1 MALEASVVDSL
12 QMLAV
17 AAQAVEN
24 VVLATA
30 ELPLDWHSNLALA
43 LEALDSIEAAPLAA
57 LVVVALFV
65 VDISSVAWV
74 LELDATVEAQVHL
87 EADRQMVV
95 ALDLQKVVD
104 SVAADVVVVAVVVG

>member
-1 MALEASVVDSL
+1 M
-12 QMLAV
+12 
-17 AAQAVEN
+17 
-24 VVLATA
+24 
-30 ELPLDWHSNLALA
+30 
-43 LEALDSIEAAPLAA
+43 EALDSIEAAPLAA